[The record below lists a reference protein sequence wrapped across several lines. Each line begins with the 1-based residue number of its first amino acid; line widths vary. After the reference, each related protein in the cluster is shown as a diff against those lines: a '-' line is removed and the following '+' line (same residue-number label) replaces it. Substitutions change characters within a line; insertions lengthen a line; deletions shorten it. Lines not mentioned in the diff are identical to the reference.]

1 MGQRLNIEIV
11 KNNELLA
18 NSYYHWSGYSH
29 CAINLAIKIINN
41 FNYIKKYKVEN
52 ATNKDLLL
60 AIRLLEETGAGTNKS
75 DIDETIKR
83 IGLID
88 ENIILKNCQGR
99 NEGIIESSKE
109 GMEENRYWEE
119 GRVTID
125 IENQKIK
132 FEVFNNISE
141 EDKNEY
147 EENGDKFKDININFG
162 NIKFEDVFDLKA
174 FIDKSC
180 YKRQYYFRNKFDNKY
195 IGLIE

>member
-29 CAINLAIKIINN
+29 CAINLAIEIINN

-99 NEGIIESSKE
+99 DEGIIESSKE

-125 IENQKIK
+125 IENHKIK
-132 FEVFNNISE
+132 FKVFDNISE

-174 FIDKSC
+174 LIDKSR
-180 YKRQYYFRNKFDNKY
+180 YKKQYYFRNNFDNKY